1 MNTVALRLFMVIHCI
16 HEYYS
21 RVTHVIIDYYRT
33 LYAMCMY
40 IGSIGRTAE
49 IVTTYPLPGPLA
61 SAGFRDPQALL
72 PSMSTAGTAKLAE

>member
-1 MNTVALRLFMVIHCI
+1 
-16 HEYYS
+16 
-21 RVTHVIIDYYRT
+21 
-33 LYAMCMY
+33 MCMY